1 MSVSK
6 INFNDNNEAY
16 IVVEPISDIDR
27 EDFKNYLDL
36 DSPSFLKCE
45 FENGKAFT
53 LYYGYGNRITLKQF
67 LSRIVETSEAIN
79 FLKSLTKVYMEAE
92 RFGLNTNH
100 ILLGINSIFYN
111 EESRE
116 VSCVYVPVKEGLMP
130 ARPLR
135 LFLKEMLVNIIYSEE
150 DNMTWLGNV
159 IRYISRNKQF
169 SYKDFYDFLQTQ
181 EELNKELVF
190 EAEMKPYRGE
200 FGGQDAGIAMPE
212 ADMNFGDRALEE
224 VSEEPQ
230 EESLKKAQEE
240 IQEEA
245 SIVSPVVETL
255 PPQPEDDIEDDLND
269 LRSVLESIPAAE
281 SVNTL
286 KFELRDDEEKIKTI
300 NMDGEAEA
308 EEVSVNE
315 MAEEAPEMEVLKAE
329 VKPAIL
335 LRRVNQIV
343 YALEEKEI
351 RIGKSAG
358 NEIAI
363 SDNPAI
369 SRVHAVIRQT
379 CEGYAIRDNGSTNHT
394 FVNGIV
400 LSEGQEKILT
410 AGDRILLG
418 NEEFIF
424 KI

>member
-67 LSRIVETSEAIN
+67 LSRVVTSAEAIT

-92 RFGLNTNH
+92 RYGLNTNH

-116 VSCVYVPVKEGLMP
+116 VSCIYIPAKEGIMP

-135 LFLKEMLVNIIYSEE
+135 LFLKEMLVNVVYSEM
-150 DNMTWLGNV
+150 DDMTWLGNT
-159 IRYISRNKQF
+159 IRYISRNRQF
-169 SYKDFYDFLQTQ
+169 SYRDFYDFLQTQ
-181 EELNKELVF
+181 EELDEEPDV
-190 EAEMKPYRGE
+190 EAARTPETEPEPDFEMKIPANVE
-200 FGGQDAGIAMPE
+200 KETNSETEEE
-212 ADMNFGDRALEE
+212 ALQAILPASPAVDSL
-224 VSEEPQ
+224 PLQ
-230 EESLKKAQEE
+230 EE
-240 IQEEA
+240 
-245 SIVSPVVETL
+245 
-255 PPQPEDDIEDDLND
+255 EDIDDGLGD

-286 KFELRDDEEKIKTI
+286 KFELKDEEEEVRTI
-300 NMDGEAEA
+300 EAEPEIPEIENPEITA
-308 EEVSVNE
+308 EKMEI
-315 MAEEAPEMEVLKAE
+315 PEPVISRKDW
-329 VKPAIL
+329 KTGIL
-335 LRRVNQIV
+335 LRRINQTS
-343 YALEEKEI
+343 YPLEEVEI
-351 RIGKSAG
+351 RIGKAAD
-358 NEIAI
+358 NDIRI
-363 SDNPAI
+363 SDNPAV
-369 SRVHAVIRQT
+369 SRVHAIIRQFDGEYT
-379 CEGYAIRDNGSTNHT
+379 IQDNGSTNHT

-400 LSEGQEKILT
+400 LPEGQEKILT